1 MEGGWLATGDVA
13 SIDQDGNL
21 IIRDRSKDVIKSG
34 GEWISSI
41 DLEKFIIAMK
51 TRDGSRLAFSM
62 VAVVA
67 QPHPKWD
74 ERPIAVVVLAPGASV
89 ADASTERVRTFCA
102 GNFAKYELVDD
113 VLTWQEF
120 PMTGTGKVDKKAI
133 RAKLAR
139 DHYRLPSLRSKI

>member
-1 MEGGWLATGDVA
+1 MA
-13 SIDQDGNL
+13 SIDPDGNL

-51 TRDGSRLAFSM
+51 TRDGVGLAFSM

-74 ERPIAVVVLAPGASV
+74 ERPVLAVVPADKEKGIDEADLLAQMARHLAKWQMP
-89 ADASTERVRTFCA
+89 DAVITMDS
-102 GNFAKYELVDD
+102 L
-113 VLTWQEF
+113 
-120 PMTGTGKVDKKAI
+120 PMTATGKISKK
-133 RAKLAR
+133 
-139 DHYRLPSLRSKI
+139 DLRSRIKVDFGDDT